1 MNKRRITGRLSA
13 AVAMAALT
21 AATAAR
27 PSKTEPIELPKQED
41 DEFLGGMANTYFAYA
56 NPRHEPGRG
65 KRGGNGKGRKWWN
78 K

>member
-1 MNKRRITGRLSA
+1 
-13 AVAMAALT
+13 MAALT
-21 AATAAR
+21 AATASRA
-27 PSKTEPIELPKQED
+27 SKTEPVELPKQED
-41 DEFLGGMANTYFAYA
+41 DEFLGGMANTYFMEP

>member
-1 MNKRRITGRLSA
+1 MTRRITGRLSA
-13 AVAMAALT
+13 AVAIAALT
-21 AATAAR
+21 AAAAAR
-27 PSKTEPIELPKQED
+27 PSKSEPVEVPVQKD
-41 DEFLGGMANTYFAYA
+41 DEFSGGMANVYFVEP